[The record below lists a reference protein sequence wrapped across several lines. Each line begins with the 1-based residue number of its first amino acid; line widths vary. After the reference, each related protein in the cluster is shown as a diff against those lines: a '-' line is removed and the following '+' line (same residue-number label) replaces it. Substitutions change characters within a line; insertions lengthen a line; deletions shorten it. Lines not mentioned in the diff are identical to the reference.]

1 MSDRRTRSVDT
12 ALTLRLAESESPV
25 PLTAEDFDEVVRLH
39 QKRVYRVL
47 LVLTRDPDA
56 AETLTQE
63 CFLRAYEKRGS
74 FRGESQVG
82 TWLVR
87 IAVNLA
93 RDHRRSRRTSFW
105 RRLVGLDDEEQSENI
120 AAHLASRE
128 PSADR
133 KLAARQQLDAIWAAA
148 GKLPARQREV
158 FLLRFAEDMTLAET
172 AAALGLQVGSV
183 KAHLFRALSAI
194 RKQVKEQ

>member
-1 MSDRRTRSVDT
+1 VDT
-12 ALTLRLAESESPV
+12 ALTLRLAENDSPA
-25 PLTAEDFDEVVRLH
+25 PLAAEDFNEVVRLH

-63 CFLRAYEKRGS
+63 CFLRAYEKRSS
-74 FRGESQVG
+74 FRGESRVG

-93 RDHRRSRRTSFW
+93 RDYRRSRRASFW
-105 RRLVGLDDEEQSENI
+105 RRLVGLEEEEYSESVT
-120 AAHLASRE
+120 AHLASDE

-133 KLAARQQLDAIWAAA
+133 TLVARQQLDAIWAAA
-148 GKLPARQREV
+148 DKLPGRQREV
-158 FLLRFAEDMTLAET
+158 FLLRFAEDMTLAEVADT
-172 AAALGLQVGSV
+172 LGLQVGSV
-183 KAHLFRALSAI
+183 KAHLFRALTAI
-194 RKQVKEQ
+194 KKQVKEQ

>member
-1 MSDRRTRSVDT
+1 VDT
-12 ALTLRLAESESPV
+12 ALTLRLAESESPA
-25 PLTAEDFDEVVRLH
+25 PLTAEDFNEVVRLH
-39 QKRVYRVL
+39 QKRVYRIL

-63 CFLRAYEKRGS
+63 CFLRAFEKRSS
-74 FRGESQVG
+74 FRGEAQVG

-93 RDHRRSRRTSFW
+93 RDHRRSRRAGFW
-105 RRLVGLDDEEQSENI
+105 RRLVGLEDEEQNENI

-128 PSADR
+128 PLADR
-133 KLAARQQLDAIWAAA
+133 TLAARQQLDAIWAAA
-148 GKLPARQREV
+148 DKLPARQREV
-158 FLLRFAEDMTLAET
+158 FLLRFAEDMTLAEVAET
-172 AAALGLQVGSV
+172 LGLRVGSV

-194 RKQVKEQ
+194 KKQVKEQGSWRATGI